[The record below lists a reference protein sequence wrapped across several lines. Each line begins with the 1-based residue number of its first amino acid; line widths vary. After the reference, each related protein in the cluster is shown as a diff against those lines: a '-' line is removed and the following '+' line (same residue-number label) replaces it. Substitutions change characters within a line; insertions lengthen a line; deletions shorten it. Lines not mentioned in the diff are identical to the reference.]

1 MNEFH
6 VLVEKC
12 VIEVLVCEDAS
23 RDVAKLPVLTLGTVP
38 HKVWNKRKMRSRFP
52 CSVRLPHPCS
62 LLDPGKTCGKA
73 RFEEGDAAIDRIFAS
88 AFGEGSNSTF
98 FMSFF
103 NKNEKTVETLL
114 AVRRTYGF
122 GGKHETEAQ
131 KEAR

>member
-1 MNEFH
+1 M
-6 VLVEKC
+6 
-12 VIEVLVCEDAS
+12 I
-23 RDVAKLPVLTLGTVP
+23 P
-38 HKVWNKRKMRSRFP
+38 
-52 CSVRLPHPCS
+52 LPHPCS

-73 RFEEGDAAIDRIFAS
+73 RFEEGDSALVRIFAS

-103 NKNEKTVETLL
+103 NKNEKTIETVL

-131 KEAR
+131 KEARRVLQSPPAVLSLEQ